1 MTFTEELRQKID
13 AGLDIT
19 REEALALVNV
29 PLEELTAAA
38 NELRAQM
45 CGRLQ
50 ILCTKCVLSYRL
62 RRDVSAVTDRGT
74 FGRREAQQG
83 AGGTPL
89 LDCHVGK
96 TSERQGD

>member
-45 CGRLQ
+45 CGNRFD
-50 ILCTKCVLSYRL
+50 LCTIVNGKCGKCSEDCKYCAQ
-62 RRDVSAVTDRGT
+62 SAYYHTDCEET
-74 FGRREAQQG
+74 Y
-83 AGGTPL
+83 PL
-89 LDCHVGK
+89 LIGRAHV
-96 TSERQGD
+96 